1 MARWTCSPCPA
12 RKERPCPP
20 PLARALLGAVVSV
33 ALIAFG
39 IAWATTGVSLEQS
52 VILGVIV
59 AVVGLLRLADA
70 ARRFFGTVDGEK
82 S

>member
-1 MARWTCSPCPA
+1 M
-12 RKERPCPP
+12 
-20 PLARALLGAVVSV
+20 SV

>member
-1 MARWTCSPCPA
+1 MPSAPRT
-12 RKERPCPP
+12 
-20 PLARALLGAVVSV
+20 LARALLGAVVSV

-39 IAWATTGVSLEQS
+39 IAWATAGVSLEQS

-59 AVVGLLRLADA
+59 AGVGLLRLSDA

>member
-1 MARWTCSPCPA
+1 MPCSKGAPLPSA
-12 RKERPCPP
+12 PRT
-20 PLARALLGAVVSV
+20 LARALLGAVVSV

-39 IAWATTGVSLEQS
+39 LAWATTGVSLEQS

>member
-1 MARWTCSPCPA
+1 MPSAPRT
-12 RKERPCPP
+12 
-20 PLARALLGAVVSV
+20 LARALLGAVVSV

-70 ARRFFGTVDGEK
+70 ARQFFGTVDGEK